1 MVEELKQFEDDD
13 EDEIIDGSPEYSPK
27 SDFSKAKQV
36 DAAFTKVVELRAKEM
51 RAGYWNMEI
60 KNGFPIKQW
69 IPDSR
74 KAFIS
79 SINAIVALL
88 APEIT
93 RDKHYEN
100 KTKSLKKRMKEL
112 EDTFAYQEKQ
122 LIMKEDNKT
131 MGGIPVWKS
140 TGVKYI
146 PEIGATV
153 TVQNNLQPQMGNTI
167 QGGWDD
173 KVNAYWDN
181 LVLVYD
187 GFFAELNQVIDRLN
201 YFKQAMSY

>member
-1 MVEELKQFEDDD
+1 MVFDNELDD
-13 EDEIIDGSPEYSPK
+13 ENDEIIDGSPEYSPK

-79 SINAIVALL
+79 SINAIIALL
-88 APEIT
+88 APEIM
-93 RDKHYEN
+93 RDKHYED
-100 KTKSLKKRMKEL
+100 KTKRLKKRMTEL
-112 EDTFAYQEKQ
+112 ENAFAYEEKQ

-131 MGGIPVWKS
+131 MGGVPIWKP

-153 TVQNNLQPQMGNTI
+153 TVQNNLQPQMANNI

-187 GFFAELNQVIDRLN
+187 SFFAELNQVIDRLN
-201 YFKQAMSY
+201 YFKQAMAY